1 MGAGLLKEEGCKK
14 RYMGRYTGPN
24 CRLCRRAGEKLFLK
38 GERCY
43 TPRCAVEKRRS
54 TPGDPSRRRRRPT
67 DYGVH
72 LLEKQKAKYI
82 YGVFESQF
90 RKYMADAFEEDG
102 VTGTNL
108 LRTLERRLDNVIF
121 LLGFAD
127 SRKQARQMVL
137 HGHFQVDGRRTDIP
151 SFQVGVGHEI
161 SWKDSDKTSD
171 YYKERTD
178 GIPKR
183 PVPPWLVL
191 DQTDMSGKILNLPAD
206 EDLQQ
211 SINSRLIVEF
221 YSR

>member
-1 MGAGLLKEEGCKK
+1 
-14 RYMGRYTGPN
+14 MGRYTGPS

-38 GERCY
+38 GDRCF
-43 TPRCAVEKRRS
+43 TPRCAVEKRRNP
-54 TPGDPSRRRRRPT
+54 PGNVSRRRRRPS

-82 YGVFESQF
+82 YGVLESQF
-90 RKYMADAFEEDG
+90 RRYMTEAFNTPG
-102 VTGTNL
+102 VTGLNL

-137 HGHFQVDGRRTDIP
+137 HGHFKVNGVKTDIP
-151 SFQVGVGHEI
+151 SYLVKEGNQIG
-161 SWKDSDKTSD
+161 WKESDKATD

-178 GIPKR
+178 GLPKK
-183 PVPPWLVL
+183 PVPAWLML
-191 DQTDMSGKILNLPAD
+191 DTTEMSGQVISMPAD
-206 EDLQQ
+206 EDLKQT
-211 SINSRLIVEF
+211 IDSRLIVEF

>member
-1 MGAGLLKEEGCKK
+1 
-14 RYMGRYTGPN
+14 MGRYTGPS

-38 GERCY
+38 GERCF
-43 TPRCAVEKRRS
+43 TPRCAIERRRS
-54 TPGDPSRRRRRPT
+54 APGEQSRRRRRPS

-82 YGVFESQF
+82 YGVLESQF
-90 RKYMADAFEEDG
+90 RKYMAQAFDAPG
-102 VTGTNL
+102 VTGLNL
-108 LRTLERRLDNVIF
+108 LRSLERRLDNVIF

-137 HGHFQVDGRRTDIP
+137 HNHFQVNGKRTDIP
-151 SFQVGVGHEI
+151 SYQVEVGDVI
-161 SWKDSDKTSD
+161 SWKESDKTTD
-171 YYKERTD
+171 YFAERTD

-183 PVPPWLVL
+183 PVPEWLML
-191 DQTDMSGKILNLPAD
+191 DQTDMTGRVMNMPAD

-211 SINSRLIVEF
+211 AINSRLIVEF

>member
-1 MGAGLLKEEGCKK
+1 
-14 RYMGRYTGPN
+14 MGRYTGPS

-38 GERCY
+38 GERCF
-43 TPRCAVEKRRS
+43 TPRCAIERRRS
-54 TPGDPSRRRRRPT
+54 APGEQSRRRRRPS

-82 YGVFESQF
+82 YGVLESQF
-90 RKYMADAFEEDG
+90 RKYMAQAFDAPG
-102 VTGTNL
+102 VTGINL
-108 LRTLERRLDNVIF
+108 LRSLERRFDNVIF

-137 HGHFQVDGRRTDIP
+137 HSHFQVNGKRTDIP
-151 SFQVGVGHEI
+151 SYQVEVGDVI
-161 SWKDSDKTSD
+161 SWKESDKTTD
-171 YYKERTD
+171 YFAERTD

-183 PVPPWLVL
+183 PVPEWLML
-191 DQTDMSGKILNLPAD
+191 DQTDMTGRVMNMPAD

-211 SINSRLIVEF
+211 AINSRLIVEF